1 MALSHFKTAGRLASA
16 LIAGGLIWSATALP
30 AAAQSISSSQI
41 LNALAP
47 PAPVP
52 LVTRSLSVSPA
63 PAAAPVNPSDQSFI
77 DSLRHHAN
85 SLTPEEGDRVAAL
98 AKDRPKIDLEIYF
111 DYNSAVISPKAEPQL
126 RELGTALNNPALKNA
141 IIVLG
146 GHTDA
151 KGSDQYNQGL
161 SQRRSEAVKAYLTQ
175 KLQVS
180 ADNLTTAGY
189 GKRDLKNKDDPFA
202 AENRRV
208 EIVNMSAKA
217 TASR

>member
-1 MALSHFKTAGRLASA
+1 MTRAYFKSAGRLASA
-16 LIAGGLIWSATALP
+16 LIAGGLIWTATALP
-30 AAAQSISSSQI
+30 AAAQSLSSAQI
-41 LNALAP
+41 LKALAP
-47 PAPVP
+47 PAPP
-52 LVTRSLSVSPA
+52 VTRSLSISPG
-63 PAAAPVNPSDQSFI
+63 AAPNAGDQTFI
-77 DSLRHHAN
+77 EGLRHHAN
-85 SLTPEEGDRVAAL
+85 SLNAEESDRVATL

-111 DYNSAVISPKAEPQL
+111 EYNSAAISPKAEPQL
-126 RELGTALNNPALKNA
+126 KELGEALNDEALKNA
-141 IIVLG
+141 VIVLG

-161 SQRRSEAVKAYLTQ
+161 SQRRSEAVKTYLMQ
-175 KLQVS
+175 KLRVS

-189 GKRDLKNKDDPFA
+189 GKRDLKNRTDPFA